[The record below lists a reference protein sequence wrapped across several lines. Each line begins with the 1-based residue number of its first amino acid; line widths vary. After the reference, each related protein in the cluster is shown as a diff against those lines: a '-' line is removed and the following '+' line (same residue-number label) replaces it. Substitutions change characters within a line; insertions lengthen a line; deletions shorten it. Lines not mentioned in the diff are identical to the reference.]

1 MKFLCLKDTGNINCN
16 GVRKMD
22 FKSTF
27 IFSKHMTVTCNPP
40 TLLEILLLTTLK
52 WLVFFSVIDIH
63 G

>member
-1 MKFLCLKDTGNINCN
+1 
-16 GVRKMD
+16 MD